1 MPTAV
6 HSDAR
11 EARLTPTPRAS
22 VPSSLTTAQMSVG
35 PTGWLGGGRAGPP
48 PPRPAL
54 GAARAAAGPT
64 ASTQPAIDSPPS
76 RRVLTP
82 HIGHLPRAR
91 LAPSRGLVGLGWRE
105 DAASGARRHRPRR
118 SFSTDAPVNYT

>member
-6 HSDAR
+6 HSGAR

-35 PTGWLGGGRAGPP
+35 PAVWLVAGLTVAAAAG
-48 PPRPAL
+48 PAL

-118 SFSTDAPVNYT
+118 SF